1 MVVIYLL
8 VSNFIKVIIS
18 EADYFEDMCK
28 ELEAIRAY
36 QPTDAAIVVVYLNMA
51 LIQLSLMMTMGNQ

>member
-28 ELEAIRAY
+28 ELEVLGEVKLPQFTIGE
-36 QPTDAAIVVVYLNMA
+36 QST
-51 LIQLSLMMTMGNQ
+51 